1 MSNQTEQAKAQGVPN
16 NQFHTLPIEDKK
28 GSETT
33 PALLTGNPGLK
44 DGETVTTLPG
54 PVIPG
59 DQLAGQPVK
68 SSDELDQRAN
78 ALNNP
83 KPTNP

>member
-16 NQFHTLPIEDKK
+16 NQFHTLPNHARLIDGE
-28 GSETT
+28 
-33 PALLTGNPGLK
+33 PGLK

>member
-16 NQFHTLPIEDKK
+16 NQFHTLP
-28 GSETT
+28 
-33 PALLTGNPGLK
+33 N
-44 DGETVTTLPG
+44 GETVTTLPG